1 MFAKLVFRLGWIAA
15 VTTSLIAPALAE
27 GFDHD
32 KVGAPPGNWSCGV
45 TGDGSPVWAVQREP
59 TAPSKPHVLL
69 QSGRGAFPWC
79 VRPDVVLADGFV
91 EVMFKPMAG
100 QQDQA
105 GGVIWRWTDAN
116 NYYVARANALE
127 NNVSLYRMQQ
137 GRRITLKYVD
147 APVPGHQWSTL
158 RVEFEGR
165 RIRVLLNRR
174 LYIEFDDPQAIVA
187 GNVGVWTKSDSV
199 TAFDEFSFG
208 DLETAR

>member
-1 MFAKLVFRLGWIAA
+1 MFVKLACRRGWIAA
-15 VTTSLIAPALAE
+15 VTASLIAPALAE

-32 KVGAPPGNWSCGV
+32 KVGATPDHWSCGV
-45 TGDGSPVWAVQREP
+45 TGDGAPVWAVQREP
-59 TAPSKPHVLL
+59 TAPSKPNVLL

-79 VRPDVVLADGFV
+79 VRPDVALADGFV

-116 NYYVARANALE
+116 NYHVARANALE

-147 APVPGHQWSTL
+147 APVPGRQWSTL

-165 RIRVLLNRR
+165 HIRVLLNHK
-174 LYIEFDDPQAIVA
+174 LYIEFEDPHPIVA
-187 GNVGVWTKSDSV
+187 GSVGVWTKSDSV

-208 DLETAR
+208 ALKPNR

>member
-1 MFAKLVFRLGWIAA
+1 MFAELAWRLGWIAA
-15 VTTSLIAPALAE
+15 VTASLIAPALAE
-27 GFDHD
+27 GFDQD
-32 KVGAPPGNWSCGV
+32 KAGATPGQWSCGV
-45 TGDGSPVWAVQREP
+45 TGDGTPIWTVQRDS
-59 TAPSKPHVLL
+59 TAPSRPHVLV

-79 VRPDVVLADGFV
+79 VRPDVELADGFV
-91 EVMFKPMAG
+91 EVMFKPLTG

-105 GGVIWRWTDAN
+105 GGVIWRWADAN
-116 NYYVARANALE
+116 NFYVARANALE

-147 APVPGHQWSTL
+147 APVPGRQWSTL

-165 RIRVLLNRR
+165 RIRVLLNRK
-174 LYIEFDDPQAIVA
+174 LHIEFEDPHASVA

-208 DLETAR
+208 DLKAAR